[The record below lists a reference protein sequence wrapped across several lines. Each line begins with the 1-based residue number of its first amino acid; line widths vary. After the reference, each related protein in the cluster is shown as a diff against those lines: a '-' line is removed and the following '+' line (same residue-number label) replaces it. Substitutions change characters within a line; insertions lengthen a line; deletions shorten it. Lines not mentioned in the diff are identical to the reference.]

1 MQLNSKVIKKWQ
13 PPTPPPSFLHKHP
26 LFRIIPLSSKIFGT
40 PPSQVTQFLE
50 GPKLGGDS
58 NYAYIVIMES
68 QSYRMIITTKYG
80 DETYTTLEEYQ
91 SALGS

>member
-1 MQLNSKVIKKWQ
+1 M
-13 PPTPPPSFLHKHP
+13 
-26 LFRIIPLSSKIFGT
+26 
-40 PPSQVTQFLE
+40 TQFLE
-50 GPKLGGDS
+50 GPKLGGDY